1 MKKNFILLNLLFI
14 VSIVTAQP
22 LQVTPG
28 KIKQVD
34 SLYNTM
40 FKPTDA
46 GIVVILAQ
54 NGKPLFKK
62 AYGMANIELS
72 VPLNTDHKFGIG
84 SISKQFASVAILLL
98 QQEGKLHIDDDIR
111 KFLPSYNTWGRS
123 ISIRN
128 ILSHTSGIPSYT
140 EIYYFDTLAG
150 KKISIDKLIKFF
162 ESRPLIFEPGTNW
175 SYSNSGYV
183 LAAKIVEKISGM
195 PFNDFLQKRI
205 FQPLLMTETS
215 FGSSEYAPK
224 GKTAEYVAGAKGPI
238 KVEASYDWYWA
249 YGAGQIIST
258 ADDMLKWNEALNDP
272 NFLKSDLLKLA
283 HESFILKDGSD
294 AHYGLGWAVD
304 QIAGKKVIQHGGAIG
319 GYRSQG
325 LRIPDDGLYLLV
337 LSNSGNTNTSLVMN
351 RSLSIL
357 YDKSPL
363 KEQKN
368 DIQSWKEIEGIYES
382 LNAGSRLQANF
393 GSQPAFYTIRV
404 DSLNKVTFQRTGGGK
419 NPLTPG
425 GKDLLFD
432 KNAPFTAWKVERD
445 EKGAVQSLRL
455 EQIFP
460 ASGPARSNKRIS
472 TVIPSAPQEVKADS
486 LFFAQFNGT
495 YEHEYGDRAKIT
507 AVKDG
512 LIVEPEEGGPRSRIV
527 YIGNDS
533 FWFKDLNTI
542 YYFETN
548 KKTKQLTMR
557 YFNGSYEILMQRVVD
572 LY

>member
-1 MKKNFILLNLLFI
+1 MKKNLLLLSLLVV
-14 VSIVTAQP
+14 VSVVSAQT
-22 LQVTPG
+22 LQVTPA

-40 FKPTDA
+40 YRSADA
-46 GIVVILAQ
+46 GIVVLLAQ

-62 AYGMANIELS
+62 AYGMANIELG

-84 SISKQFASVAILLL
+84 SISKQFAAVSILLL
-98 QQEGKLHIDDDIR
+98 QQEGKLDIDDDIR
-111 KFLPSYNTWGRS
+111 KFLPSYNTWGRN

-140 EIYYFDTLAG
+140 EIFYFDTLVG
-150 KKISIDKLIKFF
+150 KKVSIDKLIKFF

-183 LAAKIVEKISGM
+183 LAAKIVEKLSGM
-195 PFNDFLQKRI
+195 AFNDFLQKRI

-215 FGSSEYAPK
+215 IGNSEYAPK

-272 NFLKSDLLKLA
+272 AFLKPESLKLA
-283 HESFILKDGSD
+283 HETFILKDGTD
-294 AHYGLGWAVD
+294 AHYGLGWSVD
-304 QIAGKKVIQHGGAIG
+304 QLAGKKVIQHGGAIG
-319 GYRSQG
+319 GYRAQG
-325 LRIPDDGLYLLV
+325 LRIPDDGLYVLL
-337 LSNSGNTNTSLVMN
+337 LSNSGNTNSASVMN
-351 RSLSIL
+351 RTLSVL
-357 YDKSPL
+357 YDKPSL
-363 KEQKN
+363 KEEKN
-368 DIQSWKEIEGIYES
+368 GVQSWKEIEGVYES
-382 LNAGSRLQANF
+382 LNAGSRLQSNF

-419 NPLTPG
+419 NPLTPA
-425 GKDLLFD
+425 GKDMLFD
-432 KNAPFTAWKVERD
+432 KNGPFTAWKIERD
-445 EKGAVQSLRL
+445 AAGAVKALRI

-472 TVIPSAPQEVKADS
+472 TVIPPAPQEVKADS
-486 LFFAQFNGT
+486 SFFAQFNGT
-495 YEHEYGDRAKIT
+495 YEHEFGDRAKIT

-548 KKTKQLTMR
+548 KKTKQVSMR